1 MLSKDESRS
10 LVKML
15 EICGGVDADQMMA
28 AAEKAH
34 MGQTRRSGGPYI
46 EHPMEVA
53 KIIMRYYPGEPA
65 LCTAAL
71 LHDSLEDSI
80 LLGNLKDEKE
90 LEDLIIQ
97 SSDDPAL
104 GRKVFDI
111 VKRLTHNKDVPY
123 GDYVQSLS
131 GDPDALRI
139 KLADMMHNLSSS
151 PTPRQAQ
158 KYRTAIDSLEQAY
171 GGPPPA
177 VAIEHWNDLKSVIL
191 SSIKEGTLRRYIRVI
206 IERILA

>member
-1 MLSKDESRS
+1 MSKDDSQS
-10 LVKML
+10 FMKML

-34 MGQTRRSGGPYI
+34 SGQMRRSGGPYI

-53 KIIMRYYPGEPA
+53 RIIMRYYPGEPA

-80 LLGNLKDEKE
+80 NLGNMKDEKE
-90 LEDLIIQ
+90 LRELIIQ
-97 SSDDPAL
+97 SSDDPKL
-104 GRKVFDI
+104 GAQVFDI
-111 VKRLTHNKDVPY
+111 VKRLTHSKDTPY
-123 GDYVQSLS
+123 GDYVISLS

-151 PTPRQAQ
+151 PTPRQAK
-158 KYRTAIDSLEQAY
+158 KYQTAIDSLEKTF
-171 GGPPPA
+171 GGVPPA
-177 VAIEHWNDLKSVIL
+177 VSPEHWADLKELVSTG
-191 SSIKEGTLRRYIRVI
+191 IKESTLRRYIRVI
-206 IERILA
+206 LERILS